1 MCGPARWSFVR
12 DRFVDNVAAGFGGV
26 LAWNVNDDQS
36 FSPCHFCGA
45 EYTAWSTSAVCDIKV
60 CSPVSWSLCSLL
72 VPSVR
77 SLIQMCAPLV
87 CVCVCVCVVQGNV
100 AGEARDVVQSP
111 LIDSIFV
118 SSSQWMER
126 TSPDTSVPLR
136 ANSTILQL
144 DARSLLVRVETGNC
158 SRTIEEMRV
167 PVIEV
172 RCDSLRGALMP
183 VDATLT
189 HPIPCLSVR
198 QSHQPAVGHHR
209 DRFLPTKLH

>member
-1 MCGPARWSFVR
+1 MTTKVFPPATSVVQSTRRGARPPYATSKYALLCPGACVR
-12 DRFVDNVAAGFGGV
+12 FWFP
-26 LAWNVNDDQS
+26 
-36 FSPCHFCGA
+36 PCA
-45 EYTAWSTSAVCDIKV
+45 RSSK
-60 CSPVSWSLCSLL
+60 CSRHL
-72 VPSVR
+72 
-77 SLIQMCAPLV
+77 
-87 CVCVCVCVVQGNV
+87 CVCVCVVKGNV

>member
-1 MCGPARWSFVR
+1 MRHQSMLSCVLELVFASGSLRALAHPNVR
-12 DRFVDNVAAGFGGV
+12 AT
-26 LAWNVNDDQS
+26 
-36 FSPCHFCGA
+36 C
-45 EYTAWSTSAVCDIKV
+45 
-60 CSPVSWSLCSLL
+60 
-72 VPSVR
+72 
-77 SLIQMCAPLV
+77 V
-87 CVCVCVCVVQGNV
+87 CVCVCVCACVVQGNV

-183 VDATLT
+183 VVATLT
-189 HPIPCLSVR
+189 HPVPCLSVR

-209 DRFLPTKLH
+209 DRFLPTELH